1 MSKTDDL
8 SAWRV
13 FVTVARSGT
22 LSAAAKALDVEV
34 SSISRAI
41 GGLEKA
47 LGCELIRRNMRPMK
61 LTEAGQAALK
71 RMETILRAHDGLMEA
86 LVNDNRALT
95 GRVRLSSAPGFATRK
110 LVPFIREFTEA
121 HPGISVDIQT
131 GGTEADVAK
140 GFVDVAVITG
150 EPTLPGLWRGDAGG
164 LKLDARRALVQLL
177 KGPVLDGMRMPV
189 IWKALLESEDLIRSR
204 LNDLFLDLVI
214 DREQLFAFTRQADT
228 DPVKAPIL
236 LKRKPLN
243 YIETYLFLFLR
254 LRLSSA
260 EGRGERA
267 VIGLDEI
274 REHLADIAGRN
285 RDAVGFERHLAGAVT
300 KADHFGVLRRLKS
313 GEDAFEISPVL
324 KMLMTA
330 ELVEQVKDYYEG
342 RAVKPGEAAA
352 EIPAGIENDESEDED
367 DEDDAEDME

>member
-1 MSKTDDL
+1 MNSPESTD
-8 SAWRV
+8 
-13 FVTVARSGT
+13 
-22 LSAAAKALDVEV
+22 AAHNDE
-34 SSISRAI
+34 
-41 GGLEKA
+41 
-47 LGCELIRRNMRPMK
+47 
-61 LTEAGQAALK
+61 QAA
-71 RMETILRAHDGLMEA
+71 
-86 LVNDNRALT
+86 
-95 GRVRLSSAPGFATRK
+95 
-110 LVPFIREFTEA
+110 
-121 HPGISVDIQT
+121 
-131 GGTEADVAK
+131 
-140 GFVDVAVITG
+140 
-150 EPTLPGLWRGDAGG
+150 GLWRGDAGG

-274 REHLADIAGRN
+274 REHLADIAGSRGIW
-285 RDAVGFERHLAGAVT
+285 RAPSP
-300 KADHFGVLRRLKS
+300 RRTTS
-313 GEDAFEISPVL
+313 ACCAAS
-324 KMLMTA
+324 
-330 ELVEQVKDYYEG
+330 
-342 RAVKPGEAAA
+342 RAARTPSRSR
-352 EIPAGIENDESEDED
+352 PSSRCS
-367 DEDDAEDME
+367 

>member
-1 MSKTDDL
+1 MNSPESTD
-8 SAWRV
+8 
-13 FVTVARSGT
+13 
-22 LSAAAKALDVEV
+22 AAHNDE
-34 SSISRAI
+34 
-41 GGLEKA
+41 
-47 LGCELIRRNMRPMK
+47 
-61 LTEAGQAALK
+61 QAA
-71 RMETILRAHDGLMEA
+71 
-86 LVNDNRALT
+86 
-95 GRVRLSSAPGFATRK
+95 
-110 LVPFIREFTEA
+110 
-121 HPGISVDIQT
+121 
-131 GGTEADVAK
+131 
-140 GFVDVAVITG
+140 
-150 EPTLPGLWRGDAGG
+150 GLWRGDAGG

-214 DREQLFAFTRQADT
+214 DRELFAFTRQADT

-300 KADHFGVLRRLKS
+300 KADHFGVAPPQERRGRLRDLARPQ
-313 GEDAFEISPVL
+313 DAH
-324 KMLMTA
+324 
-330 ELVEQVKDYYEG
+330 DG
-342 RAVKPGEAAA
+342 RTRRTGQGLLRGQGRQ
-352 EIPAGIENDESEDED
+352 AGRGRRRNSRRH
-367 DEDDAEDME
+367 

>member
-1 MSKTDDL
+1 MNSPESTD
-8 SAWRV
+8 
-13 FVTVARSGT
+13 
-22 LSAAAKALDVEV
+22 AAHNDE
-34 SSISRAI
+34 
-41 GGLEKA
+41 
-47 LGCELIRRNMRPMK
+47 
-61 LTEAGQAALK
+61 QAA
-71 RMETILRAHDGLMEA
+71 
-86 LVNDNRALT
+86 
-95 GRVRLSSAPGFATRK
+95 
-110 LVPFIREFTEA
+110 
-121 HPGISVDIQT
+121 
-131 GGTEADVAK
+131 
-140 GFVDVAVITG
+140 
-150 EPTLPGLWRGDAGG
+150 GLWRGDAGG

-285 RDAVGFERHLAGAVT
+285 RDAVGFERRRHQG
-300 KADHFGVLRRLKS
+300 GPLRRAAPPQERRGRLRDLARPQ
-313 GEDAFEISPVL
+313 DAH
-324 KMLMTA
+324 
-330 ELVEQVKDYYEG
+330 DG
-342 RAVKPGEAAA
+342 RTRRTGQGLLRGQGRQ
-352 EIPAGIENDESEDED
+352 AGRGRRRNSRRH
-367 DEDDAEDME
+367 

>member
-1 MSKTDDL
+1 MNSPE
-8 SAWRV
+8 S
-13 FVTVARSGT
+13 
-22 LSAAAKALDVEV
+22 
-34 SSISRAI
+34 
-41 GGLEKA
+41 
-47 LGCELIRRNMRPMK
+47 
-61 LTEAGQAALK
+61 TEAVRVDEQAA
-71 RMETILRAHDGLMEA
+71 
-86 LVNDNRALT
+86 
-95 GRVRLSSAPGFATRK
+95 
-110 LVPFIREFTEA
+110 
-121 HPGISVDIQT
+121 
-131 GGTEADVAK
+131 
-140 GFVDVAVITG
+140 
-150 EPTLPGLWRGDAGG
+150 GLWRGDEGG

-204 LNDLFLDLVI
+204 LNDLFLDLVL

-254 LRLSSA
+254 LKLSAA

-267 VIGLDEI
+267 VIYLDEI
-274 REHLADIAGRN
+274 REHLADIAGRS
-285 RDAVGFERHLAGAVT
+285 RDAVGFERHIAGAVT

-330 ELVEQVKDYYEG
+330 ELVEQVKGYYEG
-342 RAVKPGEAAA
+342 KGAKPGEAAEDAPADA
-352 EIPAGIENDESEDED
+352 EETDFDDD
-367 DEDDAEDME
+367 DEDDSEDQE

>member
-1 MSKTDDL
+1 MNSPESTD
-8 SAWRV
+8 
-13 FVTVARSGT
+13 
-22 LSAAAKALDVEV
+22 AAHNDE
-34 SSISRAI
+34 
-41 GGLEKA
+41 
-47 LGCELIRRNMRPMK
+47 
-61 LTEAGQAALK
+61 QAA
-71 RMETILRAHDGLMEA
+71 
-86 LVNDNRALT
+86 
-95 GRVRLSSAPGFATRK
+95 
-110 LVPFIREFTEA
+110 
-121 HPGISVDIQT
+121 
-131 GGTEADVAK
+131 
-140 GFVDVAVITG
+140 
-150 EPTLPGLWRGDAGG
+150 GLWRGDAGG

-274 REHLADIAGRN
+274 REHLAEASGGCRHQGGPLRRAAPPQERRGRLRDLARPQDAHDGRTRRTGQGLLRGQGRQAGRGRRRN
-285 RDAVGFERHLAGAVT
+285 SRRH
-300 KADHFGVLRRLKS
+300 
-313 GEDAFEISPVL
+313 
-324 KMLMTA
+324 
-330 ELVEQVKDYYEG
+330 
-342 RAVKPGEAAA
+342 
-352 EIPAGIENDESEDED
+352 
-367 DEDDAEDME
+367 

>member
-1 MSKTDDL
+1 MNSPESTD
-8 SAWRV
+8 A
-13 FVTVARSGT
+13 ARN
-22 LSAAAKALDVEV
+22 DE
-34 SSISRAI
+34 
-41 GGLEKA
+41 
-47 LGCELIRRNMRPMK
+47 
-61 LTEAGQAALK
+61 QAA
-71 RMETILRAHDGLMEA
+71 
-86 LVNDNRALT
+86 
-95 GRVRLSSAPGFATRK
+95 
-110 LVPFIREFTEA
+110 
-121 HPGISVDIQT
+121 
-131 GGTEADVAK
+131 
-140 GFVDVAVITG
+140 
-150 EPTLPGLWRGDAGG
+150 GLWRGDAGG

-330 ELVEQVKDYYEG
+330 DLVEQVKGYYEG
-342 RAVKPGEAAA
+342 RAAKPGEAAA
-352 EIPAGIENDESEDED
+352 EIPAGIENDESEDRCCSSCCFCACHPAGMLWNRLLPERCCRILWHCLHRMNTKLCWTKPPIMPMKLIT
-367 DEDDAEDME
+367 AM